1 MCSEDSKN
9 KVYYILFILTV
20 MINEYNVSSLRAS
33 TVMSNSI
40 IDFTVMK
47 WKYIF
52 MIVVQYTFI
61 SISLSEVSLFLNW
74 ELYNNSFYI

>member
-1 MCSEDSKN
+1 MKILKN

>member
-1 MCSEDSKN
+1 
-9 KVYYILFILTV
+9 